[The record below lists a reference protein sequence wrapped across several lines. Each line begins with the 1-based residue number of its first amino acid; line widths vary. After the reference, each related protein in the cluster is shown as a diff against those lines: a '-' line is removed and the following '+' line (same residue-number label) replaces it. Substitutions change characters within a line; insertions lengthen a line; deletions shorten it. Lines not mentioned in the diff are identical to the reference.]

1 MRQNQTAQL
10 CLRVKPEIRDWL
22 MSAADKEER
31 SMNWVVNK
39 ILEQEML
46 KDIEGK
52 AHAK

>member
-22 MSAADKEER
+22 MSVADKEER

-39 ILEQEML
+39 ILEKEML
-46 KDIEGK
+46 NEPEDKD
-52 AHAK
+52 HAK